1 MARTVSFV
9 TLGLFF
15 VSLLS
20 GFVILFAY
28 HPSSAFASV
37 QKIEFLIPFGLFFRK
52 LHYFSSE
59 AFTFLLLLHI
69 LLELSKRKIYLSAA
83 SWNYSVLGFALVI
96 VLMFSGFVLK
106 ADLSANAAAQVAFSL
121 IKDTPLLKNLLPLF
135 QDSSVFYYKFFIW
148 HILFL
153 PLILGYA
160 IYKHTRALHVEAI
173 YFSIAIGLSLV
184 ISMVF
189 SMPKDII
196 LSSKVKHLSSPWFFE
211 GAENLLLKSFSPLS
225 INLILITPFVLLVAY
240 FYMKQKNIAKILL
253 FSWLLA
259 YSYISVFLS

>member
-1 MARTVSFV
+1 MSRTVSLI

-20 GFVILFAY
+20 GFVIIFAY
-28 HPSSAFASV
+28 HPSDAFTSV

-59 AFTFLLLLHI
+59 AFTFFLLLHI
-69 LLELSKRKIYLSAA
+69 FLELSKKKIYINAT
-83 SWNYSVLGFALVI
+83 SWNYSVLSFALVI

-106 ADLSANAAAQVAFSL
+106 ADLSANAAAQVAYSL

-135 QDSSVFYYKFFIW
+135 QDSSIFYYKFFIW

-160 IYKHTRALHVEAI
+160 IYKHTKTLHVEAV
-173 YFSIAIGLSLV
+173 YFSIAIGLSLL
-184 ISMVF
+184 ISMLF

-196 LSSKVKHLSSPWFFE
+196 LSSKAKQLSSPWFFE
-211 GAENLLLKSFSPLS
+211 GAENLLLKSFSALS
-225 INLILITPFVLLVAY
+225 INLILITPFILLIAY
-240 FYMKQKNIAKILL
+240 FYIKSKNIVKILL
-253 FSWLLA
+253 LSWLLA